1 MNILIFILLSS
12 AKSHQTLGD
21 RIFFGFLS
29 GVFLTI
35 VVKLTGK
42 WKKKREDKKTGKIQ
56 LEELQQKQKELAKSI
71 LMSNTANSNNN
82 FTLIIYSNLYHEL
95 KQKCDP
101 ANFVS
106 PYDHKKVEISNSIFS
121 QLEENKYNID
131 ALISLRNTAIVQ
143 LGISFS
149 TNELYEKL
157 HHIYNPANYIGDN
170 YDAEKLC
177 VANNIYA
184 QIENNKNNILV
195 LEKIAIEIG
204 LISIQ
209 PHDTN
214 VNAIED
220 GDKNTT
226 KDEDKD
232 LKIYTTGK
240 LFRTIFYII
249 ALLYLIILMI
259 LFHLENS

>member
-1 MNILIFILLSS
+1 M
-12 AKSHQTLGD
+12 
-21 RIFFGFLS
+21 
-29 GVFLTI
+29 
-35 VVKLTGK
+35 
-42 WKKKREDKKTGKIQ
+42 
-56 LEELQQKQKELAKSI
+56 
-71 LMSNTANSNNN
+71 
-82 FTLIIYSNLYHEL
+82 
-95 KQKCDP
+95 
-101 ANFVS
+101 
-106 PYDHKKVEISNSIFS
+106 
-121 QLEENKYNID
+121 
-131 ALISLRNTAIVQ
+131 
-143 LGISFS
+143 
-149 TNELYEKL
+149 YEKL
-157 HHIYNPANYIGDN
+157 HHIYNPTNYIGDN

-204 LISIQ
+204 LISIH

-214 VNAIED
+214 VNVIED